1 MLKGLV
7 IFGFISGIAV
17 AQETANRVV
26 IKKLAVQIQQTPI
39 IQAAGIRDKTVD
51 PRYWMEIEAEL
62 EVETVPKDGFIP
74 ELRTNWYAIFK
85 DKKSG
90 KPVNVTGEVVYR
102 DVRTKSGKAY
112 VIAFISPDTL
122 EKLTGKEEPNERDVE
137 SVALVVSGNGI
148 INTGK
153 HAEGLQKATEKEE
166 SKWWTSDKY
175 EKMPGL
181 IMAKSKTPFSL
192 LWTDRY
198 PVENSESAAK
208 P

>member
-1 MLKGLV
+1 MRRMC
-7 IFGFISGIAV
+7 I
-17 AQETANRVV
+17 QESDEVNPV
-26 IKKLAVQIQQTPI
+26 
-39 IQAAGIRDKTVD
+39 AAGKRDKTVD

-102 DVRTKSGKAY
+102 DVRTKSGKAF

-137 SVALVVSGNGI
+137 SVALVVAGNGI
-148 INTGK
+148 IHTGK